1 MTSCAA
7 RVACGVQITEEFLA
21 RVHALSR
28 IAASQLPTIFRGAT
42 CFADWHVDAVDR
54 AALAGLQ
61 ADEFR
66 GAAGRFWFCE
76 SDSHFIAG
84 VDRRICRR
92 PLRPTSQRHRH
103 ADGIDDFGVRA
114 GGADAY
120 RGDSRSAWS

>member
-7 RVACGVQITEEFLA
+7 RVACGQTTEEFLA

-42 CFADWHVDAVDR
+42 CFAHWHVDAVDR
-54 AALAGLQ
+54 AALARLQ

-66 GAAGRFWFCE
+66 GAAGRFRFCE

-84 VDRRICRR
+84 VDRRIRWR
-92 PLRPTSQRHRH
+92 PLQSASQRNRY
-103 ADGIDDFGVRA
+103 ADGVDDSG
-114 GGADAY
+114 
-120 RGDSRSAWS
+120 

>member
-7 RVACGVQITEEFLA
+7 RVARGVQITEEFLA

-61 ADEFR
+61 ADKFR
-66 GAAGRFWFCE
+66 GAAGRFRFCE

-84 VDRRICRR
+84 IDRRIRWR
-92 PLRPTSQRHRH
+92 PLRPPSQCNRH
-103 ADGIDDFGVRA
+103 ADRVNDPGVRA
-114 GGADAY
+114 GGIDSY
-120 RGDSRSAWS
+120 WFDSRAAWG

>member
-1 MTSCAA
+1 MTPCAA
-7 RVACGVQITEEFLA
+7 VEACGAQITEEFLA

-28 IAASQLPTIFRGAT
+28 IAASQLPTFFRGTA
-42 CFADWHVDAVDR
+42 CFAHWHVDAVDR

-66 GAAGRFWFCE
+66 GAAGRFRFCE

-92 PLRPTSQRHRH
+92 PLRP
-103 ADGIDDFGVRA
+103 A
-114 GGADAY
+114 
-120 RGDSRSAWS
+120 SRSEEHT